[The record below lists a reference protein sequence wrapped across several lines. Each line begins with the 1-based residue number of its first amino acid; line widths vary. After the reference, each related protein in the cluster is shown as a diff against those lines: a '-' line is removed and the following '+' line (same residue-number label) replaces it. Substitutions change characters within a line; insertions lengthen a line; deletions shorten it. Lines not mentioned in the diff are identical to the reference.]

1 MTETDKHAEKNKVIC
16 VNVNEET
23 QRALSSVKNKSEF
36 IREAVKDKFIYEKF
50 RGEYTNL
57 KEEVERSR
65 TENEELKSE
74 NEKIK
79 TERKHSE
86 EKIKELTKIKE
97 EYERNT
103 ERQKQEKEENKAH
116 PAPLMVAEKPEE
128 VNEEKKHG
136 RTEPPGIP
144 EKTELSQKQG
154 KTTTESDMMKVAKEE
169 IAEVNE
175 KPEELRKEKE
185 TENKKIPES
194 DIIKGAKEIYNK
206 YKKYGK
212 SAIKITE
219 KYLRK
224 RGINDTGKMNEIIE
238 EAVKNN
244 NGR

>member
-1 MTETDKHAEKNKVIC
+1 MAETDKHAEKNKVIC
-16 VNVNEET
+16 VNVDEET
-23 QRALSSVKNKSEF
+23 QRLLSSVKNKSEF

-65 TENEELKSE
+65 MENEELKSE

-79 TERKHSE
+79 TERKHFE
-86 EKIKELTKIKE
+86 ERIKELTKIKE

-116 PAPLMVAEKPEE
+116 LAPLMVAEKPEE
-128 VNEEKKHG
+128 VNEEKKPG
-136 RTEPPGIP
+136 RTEPPEIP
-144 EKTELSQKQG
+144 KKTELSQKQG
-154 KTTTESDMMKVAKEE
+154 KTTPESDMMKVAKEE
-169 IAEVNE
+169 IAAVNE

-212 SAIKITE
+212 YAIKITE
-219 KYLRK
+219 KYLQK
-224 RGINDTGKMNEIIE
+224 RGINDTGKINEIIE
-238 EAVKNN
+238 EAVKNS
-244 NGR
+244 R